1 MDNFIPRHYQK
12 LENFLKPNKAV
23 VIFGPRQAGKTTLI
37 KKFLETTSY
46 KYRLETGDNLRIA
59 EVFESNNFEL
69 IRALASGFELIVIDE
84 AQKIRNIGQGLKILT
99 DYVNGIRILV
109 TGSSSF
115 ELAGQIGEPLT
126 GRKISLTLYPFSQS
140 ELSALYNSYDLK
152 EKLEDFM
159 IFGAYPEVII
169 SPDKNEKI
177 RILNELVGSYLLKD
191 ILELDRVK
199 SSKLLLDLLR
209 LLAFQVGNLVS
220 LSELS
225 VSLQIDN
232 KTVARYLDLFEKS
245 FVIFSLRGFSK
256 NLRSEVTRKCKYY
269 FYDNGVRNAL
279 ISNFNPL
286 NIRNDQG
293 MLWENFIFMERLKW
307 RNYKGL
313 NANIFFWR
321 TYDSKE
327 IDLIEEREGKL
338 FGYEFKW
345 GTKIQKPPVSWHSN
359 YPDASYEIINPENYL
374 DFIK

>member
-12 LENFLKPNKAV
+12 LESFLKPNKV
-23 VIFGPRQAGKTTLI
+23 LVIFGPRQVGKTTLI
-37 KKFLETTSY
+37 RKFLETTSF

-59 EVFESNNFEL
+59 GLFESNDFER
-69 IRALASGFELIVIDE
+69 IREFASGYELIVIDE
-84 AQKIRNIGQGLKILT
+84 AQKIKNIGQGLKILV
-99 DYVNGIRILV
+99 DYVKGIRVLV

-126 GRKISLTLYPFSQS
+126 GRKSTLTLFPFSQS
-140 ELSALYNSYDLK
+140 ELNILYNSYDLK
-152 EKLEDFM
+152 DKLEDFL
-159 IFGAYPEVII
+159 IYGAYPEVII
-169 SPDKNEKI
+169 NGDKNEKI
-177 RILNELVGSYLLKD
+177 RILYELVDSYLLKD

-220 LSELS
+220 LSELANN
-225 VSLQIDN
+225 LQIDS

-256 NLRSEVTRKCKYY
+256 NLRSELTRKNKYY
-269 FYDNGVRNAL
+269 FYDNGIRNSL
-279 ISNFNPL
+279 ISNFNAL

-307 RNYKGL
+307 RTYKNL
-313 NANIFFWR
+313 FANIYFWR
-321 TYDSKE
+321 TYENKE

-338 FGYEFKW
+338 SAYEFKW
-345 GTKIQKPPVSWHSN
+345 GKKVQKVPASWLSH
-359 YPDASYEIINPENYL
+359 YPEASYEIINPENYL
-374 DFIK
+374 TFIK